1 MNEMI
6 LKSLIVGISVIGL
19 LALRYGWPAL
29 RDLLIRRRRMEEAM
43 YHYKKFH
50 KR

>member
-1 MNEMI
+1 MDEMV
-6 LKSLIVGISVIGL
+6 LKSLIVGVSVTGL
-19 LALRYGWPAL
+19 TALRFGWPAL

-43 YHYKKFH
+43 YHYKEYR